1 MKYIMKILKLQIV
14 LLLMCCC
21 SQGSSQTLNLG
32 DFSINAKLLNSE
44 AIMNGSS
51 IYGYA
56 FFLLTDKV
64 DKDYNEYSLIIT
76 DPDLNKLKE
85 VSFVKGKKFYLGST
99 AFNGTNLL
107 IYFYNGSERK
117 LDFQIYDMG
126 GVLDYEM
133 SVEISLKEQVKF
145 NYDKFN
151 GDIIKFFPIQGK
163 GFVADIKRFGKPSYN
178 QIYFITK
185 DIDKRW
191 IYTHEHSQVSSY
203 TNFYG
208 VSDRNLFVKI
218 VESHGYGEMPRS
230 FITTIDLL
238 SGKLVNK
245 VRLIDDKFK
254 FDPIRFSIDKYER
267 MFFVGEYFSLNSA
280 VSKSTPLGYAVW
292 VINDEGKIIQ
302 RVYLDLDTELSKF
315 LNIKKNG
322 KIEDFGFPFLHN
334 VINLR
339 NGETFLIT
347 EGIKGSNITDL
358 ILIKLDT
365 TYKIESVKKIE
376 KWHGR
381 FYSEISNS
389 YRNANYALMM
399 GYFDYKYFQKSDS
412 TDEFIIYYTDYL
424 PNTKDFGRNIT
435 ALYYNGIE
443 YKKDYIRLRSDADY
457 TSFLRSE
464 IGKIIIFDYYKK
476 EKRISTHLE
485 RFNF

>member
-85 VSFVKGKKFYLGST
+85 VTFVKGKKFYLGST

-185 DIDKRW
+185 D
-191 IYTHEHSQVSSY
+191 
-203 TNFYG
+203 
-208 VSDRNLFVKI
+208 
-218 VESHGYGEMPRS
+218 GYGEMPRN

-267 MFFVGEYFSLNSA
+267 MFFVGEYFALNSA

-292 VINDEGKIIQ
+292 VINDEGKIVQ

-315 LNIKKNG
+315 L
-322 KIEDFGFPFLHN
+322 IEDFGFPFLHN

-443 YKKDYIRLRSDADY
+443 YNKDYIRLRSDADY